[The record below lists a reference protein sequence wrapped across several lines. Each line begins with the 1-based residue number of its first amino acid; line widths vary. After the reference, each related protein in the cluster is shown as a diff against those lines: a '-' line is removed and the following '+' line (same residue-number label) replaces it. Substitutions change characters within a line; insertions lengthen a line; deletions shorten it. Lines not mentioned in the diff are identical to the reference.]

1 MSQVLQGLE
10 KQEGVQY
17 LAVLLQ
23 PYGVKVVVNLSKT
36 CASQAGGERCSLC
49 ASVNKPRF
57 YRYLWIKEERVALSY
72 SKKDAE
78 KNYLE

>member
-10 KQEGVQY
+10 EQEGIQY

-23 PYGVKVVVNLSKT
+23 PYGFKVVVNLSKT
-36 CASQAGGERCSLC
+36 CTSQAGGERCSLC
-49 ASVNKPRF
+49 APVNKPRF
-57 YRYLWIKEERVALSY
+57 YRYLWIKERVALSY

-78 KNYLE
+78 KNYME

>member
-17 LAVLLQ
+17 LAVLL
-23 PYGVKVVVNLSKT
+23 GFKVVVNLSKT